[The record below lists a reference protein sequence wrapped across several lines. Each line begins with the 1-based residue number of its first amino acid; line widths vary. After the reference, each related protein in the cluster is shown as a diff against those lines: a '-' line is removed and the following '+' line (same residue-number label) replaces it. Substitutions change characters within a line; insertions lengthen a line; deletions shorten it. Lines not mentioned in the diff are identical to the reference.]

1 MYCLSL
7 PKQWPEIRYHQ
18 STCFITWNLPITVG
32 SAPGTLPTPT
42 PDADLAVTKT
52 DGQTTATPGTLLS
65 YTVTVTNNSS
75 CYIKGISFTDNL
87 PASLTGVTWTASLS
101 GVGAFP
107 TAADRS
113 GSGNNINTKLD
124 LDAGSTATYIVTGTV
139 ANSAIDTT
147 ISNTAT
153 ATPPEGI
160 VDKIVSNNNSATD
173 LTAVAANQ
181 PPVTASPS
189 TTVNPGSTVPVT
201 GLGATDADGTIA
213 SYTVNTLPPAAQGVL
228 FLGDPAT
235 GGVAVIAGQTLTP
248 AQISQLFF
256 KSTGTFNG
264 ANFTYSA
271 TDDKGA
277 TSPATA
283 TLGAIALPAP
293 LGRRYSRII
302 ANHFF
307 VLMREP
313 GQGLHQHTYYV
324 ACVNL

>member
-1 MYCLSL
+1 M
-7 PKQWPEIRYHQ
+7 RYHQ

-283 TLGAIALPAP
+283 TLG
-293 LGRRYSRII
+293 
-302 ANHFF
+302 
-307 VLMREP
+307 V
-313 GQGLHQHTYYV
+313 
-324 ACVNL
+324 